1 MKKYYIMNEDLMLR
15 ETKRF
20 MSYRVGIVLSIA
32 LMIFI
37 IPSALTPKE
46 VMAPLIV
53 NSVDTVYVSAHDTTP
68 LTKDNLWLFINQ
80 CEIQFPDVVFQQFMG
95 ETNHLKSKSCLIAN
109 NLGGF
114 KVEPSDRYEATYHI
128 KGVKYLSHLVFPTW
142 KHCVMHYKE
151 FQKANFD
158 KKPRNYYRFLKS
170 QGYAESPLYINL
182 LKSID
187 VPDSIKK

>member
-1 MKKYYIMNEDLMLR
+1 MRYLKIDENLFITDIKWMPFYRVASVVSVVLMLMVVI
-15 ETKRF
+15 KSF
-20 MSYRVGIVLSIA
+20 MPDPFVQPVILY
-32 LMIFI
+32 
-37 IPSALTPKE
+37 TT
-46 VMAPLIV
+46 
-53 NSVDTVYVSAHDTTP
+53 DTIYVSEHDTTP
-68 LTKDNLWLFINQ
+68 LTKENVWAFINE

-114 KVEPSDRYEATYHI
+114 KVEPSDRYESTYHI
-128 KGVKYLSHLVFPTW
+128 KGVKYLDHLVFPTW

-158 KKPRNYYRFLKS
+158 GKPRNYYRFLKS

-187 VPDSIKK
+187 VPDSIKNE